1 MKFSEM
7 KYERPDLDKVLAQ
20 CEEYA
25 KKMAAAQSG
34 EELVQLY
41 REENAMMAHYH
52 TASCLASI
60 HYTQDTR
67 DEYWS
72 GEQEWFD
79 ATGPAVSNAARN
91 VAEAILSNP
100 HAKALEE
107 AFGTRILPSL
117 RNLVLSMDDRVIEL
131 QKEENALTSAYQ
143 KLYGGAMAEL
153 DGKQLTIPQL
163 TLYKQSTDP
172 AMRRK
177 AYEAEAVYFDA
188 HRAEFDEIYDKMV
201 KNRNEQARILGYNDY
216 SELSYIRMNRIGYGP
231 AEVAAFRQEVVEQ
244 VVPMIQK
251 ALALRNKRTGIENPM
266 FWDSTISF
274 ADGNAVPEGTP
285 DEILAAGKK
294 MYQELS
300 PETAEFIDFMFENEL
315 FDVLSR
321 DGKAPGGYC
330 TEIADY
336 KSPFIFSNFNATAG
350 DVDVLTHEAGHAFEA
365 YRAFK
370 QELPSL
376 LHSPTIEACECH
388 SMSMEFL
395 AWPWAEGFFGE
406 DARKFRYSHLSGALT
421 FIPYGTMVDHFQ
433 HIVFEKPDMT
443 PRERHDTW
451 KELLGIYMPWM
462 KLDGDIPFYSEGEG
476 WQRQHHIYSM
486 PFYYIDYCLAQ
497 TVALQIW
504 ALQQK
509 DRKNAWE
516 HYMAYTRQG
525 GSRVFTELL
534 KNAGLESP
542 FEESCLN
549 GVCQTAS
556 EWLKSYDLT
565 GIE

>member
-274 ADGNAVPEGTP
+274 ADGNPVPHGSY
-285 DEILAAGKK
+285 DELMAGARK
-294 MYQELS
+294 MYHELS
-300 PETAEFIDFMFENEL
+300 PETAEFIDFMQDNEM

-321 DGKAPGGYC
+321 PGKMSEIWLLIHNVLEFIHHAAVWQEDKAVLGVQQLVFIRILLKEEVMPRGGQELHAHGVDLGALH
-330 TEIADY
+330 TGALD
-336 KSPFIFSNFNATAG
+336 IFG
-350 DVDVLTHEAGHAFEA
+350 DVLGAAGSQVAFQ
-365 YRAFK
+365 RM
-370 QELPSL
+370 
-376 LHSPTIEACECH
+376 ACF
-388 SMSMEFL
+388 M
-395 AWPWAEGFFGE
+395 G
-406 DARKFRYSHLSGALT
+406 
-421 FIPYGTMVDHFQ
+421 Q
-433 HIVFEKPDMT
+433 HIHLW
-443 PRERHDTW
+443 PRR
-451 KELLGIYMPWM
+451 
-462 KLDGDIPFYSEGEG
+462 
-476 WQRQHHIYSM
+476 R
-486 PFYYIDYCLAQ
+486 LA
-497 TVALQIW
+497 AP
-504 ALQQK
+504 A
-509 DRKNAWE
+509 
-516 HYMAYTRQG
+516 AY
-525 GSRVFTELL
+525 L
-534 KNAGLESP
+534 
-542 FEESCLN
+542 
-549 GVCQTAS
+549 
-556 EWLKSYDLT
+556 
-565 GIE
+565 

>member
-7 KYERPDLDKVLAQ
+7 KYERPNLDKVLAQ

-172 AMRRK
+172 QRAGTHPGLQRLQR
-177 AYEAEAVYFDA
+177 AELYPHEPHRLRPGGGCRVPAGSGGAGGAHDPEGSGSAQQA
-188 HRAEFDEIYDKMV
+188 HR
-201 KNRNEQARILGYNDY
+201 
-216 SELSYIRMNRIGYGP
+216 
-231 AEVAAFRQEVVEQ
+231 
-244 VVPMIQK
+244 
-251 ALALRNKRTGIENPM
+251 
-266 FWDSTISF
+266 
-274 ADGNAVPEGTP
+274 
-285 DEILAAGKK
+285 
-294 MYQELS
+294 
-300 PETAEFIDFMFENEL
+300 
-315 FDVLSR
+315 
-321 DGKAPGGYC
+321 
-330 TEIADY
+330 
-336 KSPFIFSNFNATAG
+336 
-350 DVDVLTHEAGHAFEA
+350 H
-365 YRAFK
+365 
-370 QELPSL
+370 
-376 LHSPTIEACECH
+376 
-388 SMSMEFL
+388 
-395 AWPWAEGFFGE
+395 
-406 DARKFRYSHLSGALT
+406 
-421 FIPYGTMVDHFQ
+421 
-433 HIVFEKPDMT
+433 
-443 PRERHDTW
+443 
-451 KELLGIYMPWM
+451 
-462 KLDGDIPFYSEGEG
+462 
-476 WQRQHHIYSM
+476 
-486 PFYYIDYCLAQ
+486 
-497 TVALQIW
+497 
-504 ALQQK
+504 
-509 DRKNAWE
+509 
-516 HYMAYTRQG
+516 
-525 GSRVFTELL
+525 
-534 KNAGLESP
+534 
-542 FEESCLN
+542 
-549 GVCQTAS
+549 
-556 EWLKSYDLT
+556 
-565 GIE
+565 

>member
-231 AEVAAFRQEVVEQ
+231 AEVAAFRQEVVE
-244 VVPMIQK
+244 
-251 ALALRNKRTGIENPM
+251 
-266 FWDSTISF
+266 
-274 ADGNAVPEGTP
+274 
-285 DEILAAGKK
+285 
-294 MYQELS
+294 
-300 PETAEFIDFMFENEL
+300 
-315 FDVLSR
+315 
-321 DGKAPGGYC
+321 
-330 TEIADY
+330 
-336 KSPFIFSNFNATAG
+336 
-350 DVDVLTHEAGHAFEA
+350 
-365 YRAFK
+365 
-370 QELPSL
+370 
-376 LHSPTIEACECH
+376 
-388 SMSMEFL
+388 
-395 AWPWAEGFFGE
+395 
-406 DARKFRYSHLSGALT
+406 
-421 FIPYGTMVDHFQ
+421 
-433 HIVFEKPDMT
+433 
-443 PRERHDTW
+443 
-451 KELLGIYMPWM
+451 
-462 KLDGDIPFYSEGEG
+462 
-476 WQRQHHIYSM
+476 
-486 PFYYIDYCLAQ
+486 
-497 TVALQIW
+497 
-504 ALQQK
+504 
-509 DRKNAWE
+509 
-516 HYMAYTRQG
+516 
-525 GSRVFTELL
+525 
-534 KNAGLESP
+534 
-542 FEESCLN
+542 
-549 GVCQTAS
+549 
-556 EWLKSYDLT
+556 
-565 GIE
+565 